1 MKKLIALSLL
11 NLAVS
16 GVTLT
21 IVVVGAKKAADEIE
35 VIRTKTNGAL
45 RNVKRALEDLGEI

>member
-16 GVTLT
+16 GATLT
-21 IVVVGAKKAADEIE
+21 IVVVGAKKASDEIE
-35 VIRTKTNGAL
+35 AIRTKTNGAL
-45 RNVKRALEDLGEI
+45 KNVKRALEDLGDI